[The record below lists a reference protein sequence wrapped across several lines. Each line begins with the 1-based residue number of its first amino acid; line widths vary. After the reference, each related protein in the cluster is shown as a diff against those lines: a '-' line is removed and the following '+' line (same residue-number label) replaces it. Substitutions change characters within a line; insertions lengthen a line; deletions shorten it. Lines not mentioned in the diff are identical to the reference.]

1 MTTYN
6 STPSVE
12 QLLYTNVDRVVDG
25 QELSGWQ
32 TMATT
37 PGMDEA
43 EADWLRSLIDPGLS
57 GTRPLPGYPTPEQVA
72 AADRRLRQVPSSSGT
87 VLVHT
92 APAGTDSTGRT
103 NSMTHVLLLPRQAA
117 PSLRTTDLWRSP
129 GWVTPFGAQ
138 AVRDAVLPPPQDL
151 VPGEVTTMDAVT
163 EFVLQEGRGAV
174 LTALADAL
182 EPVLASRVPGP
193 PRPAPDTTVLL
204 GVRSTDEAALWVA
217 ALQRCCAPLTG
228 CYLGFSTLET
238 AGTMTEVDAVM
249 ASPTDLAC
257 VPLAELEAVEA
268 RPGLVVINPDS
279 PPTSA
284 PQGTWGK
291 LVAAMTSSMA
301 RWVTGQE
308 GLETVLSLLEDHR
321 ELTPAWP
328 LAMAE
333 ASEPGLFSDV
343 INVTADVDRELM
355 TCQPAALAQ
364 NPYLTGLLT
373 ERFLD
378 SSDTD
383 PASWYAKLDAV
394 PLGTPVGGVVS
405 GLVNKY
411 LDSAVADSGWLLD
424 DTRQASAT
432 VTYWLRSWTTEPEP
446 GRDMRLRLLV
456 RTAERTVGDTPITHL
471 LLADRL
477 TRDGVVLGEADT
489 TRLVIDSAQS
499 LVGPGNPLLRGQVLG
514 LSPAPDLMDAI
525 RVLVEDLLVVP
536 VEDVPVLP
544 RLDRQVAA
552 WLAADGPRT
561 LGPAL
566 GAEVALAFLVGA
578 PGTDVETVL
587 AFLGALSRRF
597 HLDPTVVDS
606 LVAVCTP
613 RQALA
618 MTPLCADRVVL
629 VSRVLARDPQG
640 EGAQEAAKWLM
651 RVKQHSLEQLSVTPL
666 EAMSQGTA
674 AALLTLSRQVP
685 LASGLETS
693 VACCLAG
700 NILVALQSL
709 LTSQGMWAP
718 QAVAGRPAWPAPG
731 GGAPSD
737 APQPEVVQPE
747 AVPDAAPPTPEGV
760 QDPAPQDG
768 APGPDPY
775 GVWGPDPWT
784 QAPPARQDIRYP
796 GDPPR
801 PPAPPSPESVRLTP
815 YQQDVCDRALA
826 VLLLVLWNDQAV
838 RLEGLRPEMTVL
850 AQERLGLLAGRLE
863 ETNAFLV
870 DGEEVDSVL
879 VAGAVVRLYWLM
891 SGSRHQDQ
899 QAERE
904 ALTEVETA
912 SHHLLHSQDE
922 LVLALCR
929 AWVCGFDEDSGN
941 RFVATV
947 LSGLP
952 GDPDAEKWVRKHI
965 MPASGLRKKLSGRFF
980 GGR

>member
-343 INVTADVDRELM
+343 INVITDVDRELM

-489 TRLVIDSAQS
+489 MRLVIDSAQS

-566 GAEVALAFLVGA
+566 GAEVALAFLGA

-640 EGAQEAAKWLM
+640 EGAQEAAQWLM
-651 RVKQHSLEQLSVTPL
+651 RVKQHSLE
-666 EAMSQGTA
+666 
-674 AALLTLSRQVP
+674 
-685 LASGLETS
+685 
-693 VACCLAG
+693 
-700 NILVALQSL
+700 
-709 LTSQGMWAP
+709 
-718 QAVAGRPAWPAPG
+718 
-731 GGAPSD
+731 
-737 APQPEVVQPE
+737 
-747 AVPDAAPPTPEGV
+747 
-760 QDPAPQDG
+760 
-768 APGPDPY
+768 
-775 GVWGPDPWT
+775 
-784 QAPPARQDIRYP
+784 
-796 GDPPR
+796 
-801 PPAPPSPESVRLTP
+801 
-815 YQQDVCDRALA
+815 
-826 VLLLVLWNDQAV
+826 
-838 RLEGLRPEMTVL
+838 
-850 AQERLGLLAGRLE
+850 
-863 ETNAFLV
+863 
-870 DGEEVDSVL
+870 
-879 VAGAVVRLYWLM
+879 
-891 SGSRHQDQ
+891 
-899 QAERE
+899 
-904 ALTEVETA
+904 
-912 SHHLLHSQDE
+912 
-922 LVLALCR
+922 
-929 AWVCGFDEDSGN
+929 
-941 RFVATV
+941 
-947 LSGLP
+947 
-952 GDPDAEKWVRKHI
+952 
-965 MPASGLRKKLSGRFF
+965 
-980 GGR
+980 